1 MILSAKK
8 IIGLSV
14 ETKSGQYLGRIRDFE
29 VDADT
34 LEILRLLVRPVGI
47 IKGFAAGDLIMAKSS
62 VISVDK
68 KKIIVLDLVGEELA
82 GAKQEK
88 KPLAMEGAA
97 ISVSNLE

>member
-1 MILSAKK
+1 MIVSAKQL
-8 IIGLSV
+8 IGLRV

-29 VDADT
+29 IDADT
-34 LEILRLLVRPVGI
+34 LEILRLFIRPVGI
-47 IKGFAAGDLIMAKSS
+47 IKGFAAGDLIIAKSS
-62 VISVDK
+62 VVSVDK
-68 KKIIVLDLVGEELA
+68 EKMIVLDLVGEELT